1 MDPTSWTTGK
11 SRTRTSSLPLSYF
24 IQFCYLPT
32 SFLFTQM
39 WPSSQRPLSGSF
51 IMSLDLAKNRG
62 TEIIWTKERDALGF
76 GFQPPCQR
84 AKMADCPSVS
94 LISIC
99 LQLCPASAGAKVGE
113 PSCWANF
120 WTKNCTSI
128 SKQNLNQSERDWTK
142 TNLLILILQS
152 IQCRT
157 FSSGAWRDVFGRA
170 FCSVLVKSPSW

>member
-11 SRTRTSSLPLSYF
+11 SRTRTSFLPLSYF

-113 PSCWANF
+113 PSCWVNF
-120 WTKNCTSI
+120 RTKKLHI
-128 SKQNLNQSERDWTK
+128 YFKAEPQSERKGLDEDQFAYF
-142 TNLLILILQS
+142 NSS
-152 IQCRT
+152 INTMQNI
-157 FSSGAWRDVFGRA
+157 FFWRLKRRLWQ
-170 FCSVLVKSPSW
+170 SVLWCTCEES